1 MLPQALKLKVIQQYE
16 AGKLQ
21 KDIAHDLG
29 ISTGS
34 VSTILKASRG
44 RQKHEDNSNSNLSLS
59 TLQEQQ
65 PIASEESKPEEY
77 TAINI
82 GTPPSICNGSPS
94 SNASYIAGDG
104 LKPDPDSEPDPK
116 TSGGPLK
123 FFLNKIVSPTA
134 VAAVIAIAPTTE
146 YNHSIPSNPV
156 YLNVNPIKADE
167 DIRNSNLHPPAPVS
181 TLSIPPKAE
190 AFPDR
195 SLFIKDPETE
205 MQVNIIE
212 SDTNVK
218 YISKDQDVN
227 SQNET
232 TEEEEREFEQS
243 ELQPSLSDSENPLMD
258 WDSDEVWERRFLRIV
273 FDDKKQRRHELLMI
287 DRRKSKLEEWRKRL
301 DQREFNLKDRETRVF
316 EAESYLSVAK
326 KLQEK
331 LQEMKLT
338 LEDALPWIETI
349 REKAEAENID
359 IRTSGINLTR
369 ELRLYRHSQGC
380 PG

>member
-1 MLPQALKLKVIQQYE
+1 MKPVIIHNVPQALKLKVIQQYE

-156 YLNVNPIKADE
+156 NLNVNPIKADE

-195 SLFIKDPETE
+195 NLLIKEPETD
-205 MQVNIIE
+205 MQVNIE
-212 SDTNVK
+212 SDANVK
-218 YISKDQDVN
+218 YFNHFN
-227 SQNET
+227 SQNAAP
-232 TEEEEREFEQS
+232 EEEEEFEQPQP
-243 ELQPSLSDSENPLMD
+243 QPSLSNENPSVAID
-258 WDSDEVWERRFLRIV
+258 WDQTWETRLWTRIMEE
-273 FDDKKQRRHELLMI
+273 KKQREEELLLM
-287 DRRKSKLEEWRKRL
+287 EQ
-301 DQREFNLKDRETRVF
+301 QR
-316 EAESYLSVAK
+316 
-326 KLQEK
+326 
-331 LQEMKLT
+331 
-338 LEDALPWIETI
+338 
-349 REKAEAENID
+349 
-359 IRTSGINLTR
+359 
-369 ELRLYRHSQGC
+369 
-380 PG
+380 